1 MAKIPMF
8 EGLPSE
14 QLQDFGSIA
23 LTKAFN
29 RGQTIF
35 SEGEAA
41 NGFYVV
47 VSGRVKVYKL
57 SLEGKEQILHIF
69 GPGEPFGEVPV
80 FEGKQFPAHALAIEK
95 SSVIFFPRADFVG
108 LIKRNPSLALSMLA
122 VLSRR
127 LRQFTAMIDNLSLKE
142 VPARLSAHI
151 LYLSDRDEGADRV
164 ALDVSKGQ
172 LASML
177 GTIPETFSRILTKMN
192 QLGYIQSDG
201 KHIQVLDR
209 EGLKD
214 LASGNKRLSQE

>member
-1 MAKIPMF
+1 MF
-8 EGLPSE
+8 EGLPPD
-14 QLQDFGSIA
+14 QLQNLASIG
-23 LTKAFN
+23 LTKAFK

-35 SEGEAA
+35 SEGEPA
-41 NGFYVV
+41 NGFYVT

-57 SLEGKEQILHIF
+57 SPDGKEQILHIF

-80 FEGKQFPAHALAIEK
+80 FEGKQFPANASAIEK

-127 LRQFTAMIDNLSLKE
+127 LRQFTVMIDNLSLKE
-142 VPARLSAHI
+142 VPAGLAAHI
-151 LYLSDRDEGADRV
+151 LYLSDRNEGADRV

-177 GTIPETFSRILTKMN
+177 GTIPETFSRILSKLS
-192 QLGYIQSDG
+192 QLGYIEADG
-201 KHIQVLDR
+201 KRIRIIDR
-209 EGLKD
+209 DGLKD
-214 LASGNKRLSQE
+214 LASGAKRLSQE